1 MKRTL
6 FAVIIICF
14 CFSLFINC
22 KKEGKDLGPVSFTAQ
37 DLQIIPYKG
46 GEIVFMLDSL
56 GDTLLYT
63 LGPRWTGYYDVR
75 NDSVQSKK
83 SIYENYYNV
92 EMARASATG
101 GFDITLSFS
110 DPFVSPIEKY
120 FTINTFNT
128 FGMDSAMSLINPFT
142 GKWGFDAGKLFALSG
157 TNSSPISYY
166 DTLTIINKTFYSVY
180 GLSQIL
186 NSSDSLYN
194 TISTVYYSVQ
204 QGFVGVQ
211 TSQGYRFCLIN
222 SKGSETTH
230 RKQTSIQNSLHR
242 RKGEPQR
249 SGELIQKNNK

>member
-1 MKRTL
+1 ML
-6 FAVIIICF
+6 FEQ
-14 CFSLFINC
+14 C
-22 KKEGKDLGPVSFTAQ
+22 KKEGKDLGTISFTPQ

-46 GEIVFMLDSL
+46 GEVIFMLDSL
-56 GDTLLYT
+56 GDSLLYT

-110 DPFVSPIEKY
+110 DPFVSPLEKY
-120 FTINTFNT
+120 FTISTFNT
-128 FGMDSAMSLINPFT
+128 YGMDSAMSVINPFT
-142 GKWGFDAGKLFALSG
+142 GKWRFDAGKLYALPG
-157 TNSSPISYY
+157 ANSSPISYY
-166 DTLTIINKTFYSVY
+166 DTLTIINKTYYSVY

-186 NSSDSLYN
+186 NSTDSVYN

-211 TSQGYRFCLIN
+211 TSLGDRFCLISSTAN
-222 SKGSETTH
+222 ETSH
-230 RKQTSIQNSLHR
+230 RKQMDIPSPNRKAQLHTSC
-242 RKGEPQR
+242 QR
-249 SGELIQKNNK
+249 GTDPKKIK

>member
-1 MKRTL
+1 MKRIIFSL
-6 FAVIIICF
+6 IIICF
-14 CFSLFINC
+14 CLLLFEQC
-22 KKEGKDLGPVSFTAQ
+22 KKEGKYLGTVSFTSQ

-46 GEIVFMLDSL
+46 GEVLIMLDSL

-63 LGPRWTGYYDVR
+63 PGPRWTGYYDVR

-101 GFDITLSFS
+101 GFEITLSFS
-110 DPFVSPIEKY
+110 SPFVSPIEKY
-120 FTINTFNT
+120 FSINTFNT
-128 FGMDSAMSLINPFT
+128 FGMDSALAVINPFT
-142 GKWGFDAGKLFALSG
+142 GKWRFDAGKLYALPG
-157 TNSSPISYY
+157 TNNSPISYY

-186 NSSDSLYN
+186 NSTDSIYN

-211 TSQGYRFCLIN
+211 TSQGDRFCLISSTAN
-222 SKGSETTH
+222 EMSH
-230 RKQTSIQNSLHR
+230 RNQMDIPDPFRKAKLRTSY
-242 RKGEPQR
+242 QR
-249 SGELIQKNNK
+249 GTGTKKN